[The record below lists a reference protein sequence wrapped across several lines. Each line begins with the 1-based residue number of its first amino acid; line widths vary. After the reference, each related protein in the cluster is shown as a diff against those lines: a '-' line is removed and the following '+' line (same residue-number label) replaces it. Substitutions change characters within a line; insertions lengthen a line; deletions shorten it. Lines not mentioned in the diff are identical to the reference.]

1 MRRAALIYNPKSG
14 RQRHAQALDGILA
27 ALRTGGVEVE
37 PAPTDRAGHAA
48 ELARG
53 FAADGRTEAVFS
65 FGGDGT
71 AREVASGLLG
81 SPVALGFL
89 PGGTANLLALALGLP
104 RDPVQAA
111 ALLCRAP
118 VRAFDV
124 GVATGGAGRHPFLMM
139 ISAGL
144 DATVLA
150 ALDVELKWRF
160 GEAAIVWQG
169 LREWWRYS
177 YPEIEVVAD
186 GERLCAT
193 FAAVANIPFYGG
205 SFRLA
210 PDARPDNHRL
220 ELVTFH
226 GRGRRATMGFIL
238 DLLRSNHTKR
248 RDVEVRKVDEVLFT
262 GPAGHA
268 AQVDGDLCEERLPM
282 RVRLAPERLRVLFPK
297 EP

>member
-14 RQRHAQALDGILA
+14 RQRHSTVLERIVSTLQNGGFLVELTPTAYAGQAI
-27 ALRTGGVEVE
+27 
-37 PAPTDRAGHAA
+37 

-53 FAADGRTEAVFS
+53 LAEARGVEAVFA

-71 AREVASGLLG
+71 AREVAAGLLG
-81 SPVALGFL
+81 SPVALGVL

-104 RDPVQAA
+104 RNPVEAA
-111 ALLCRAP
+111 AVLCKAP

-124 GVATGGAGRHPFLMM
+124 GLTRGAAGEHPFLMM
-139 ISAGL
+139 TSAGL

-177 YPEIEVVAD
+177 YPNIEVIAD

-193 FAAVANIPFYGG
+193 FAAVANLPFYAG

-210 PDARPDNHRL
+210 PEASPDSHRL
-220 ELVTFH
+220 ELVLFR
-226 GRGRRATMGFIL
+226 GRGRWATLGFIL
-238 DLLRSNHTKR
+238 DLLRSAHVRR
-248 RDVEVRKVDEVLFT
+248 RDVEIRKVDEVLFV
-262 GPAGHA
+262 GPAGA
-268 AQVDGDLCEERLPM
+268 EAQIDGDLCEERLPV
-282 RVRLAPERLRVLFPK
+282 RVRLAEEQLQVLFPK
-297 EP
+297 A